1 MTQWD
6 HEDNAFDSIDTLYDV
21 VDVLEEKAIQG
32 ELGLEVSIRYI
43 AFTLF
48 LYL

>member
-6 HEDNAFDSIDTLYDV
+6 HEDNAFDTIVTLYNV

-32 ELGLEVSIRYI
+32 EL
-43 AFTLF
+43 
-48 LYL
+48 